1 MSLAN
6 QIPAG
11 DTDAAWRAWGRQD
24 PYFGVITDQR
34 FRRESL
40 DDAALEAFFRSGR
53 SHVNHVLQVCRAQLN
68 PKFAPKRVLDFGCGV
83 GRVLVGFAELAE
95 EVVGVD
101 ISEAMLSEARANCER
116 RGAKGVV
123 LCESDDDL
131 SRVDGRFDLVH
142 SVLVLQH
149 IEPLRVRRIVGQLC
163 ARLADGGIAALHV
176 TYAKGW
182 FGESFGQEP
191 APAAAPEP
199 TLRQRLAMARAALF
213 ARPPAVSRHVGHDP
227 EMLMFPHRLNDLL
240 FSAQR
245 AGARTCHLEFTD
257 HGGELGVFLF
267 FQRKAA

>member
-6 QIPAG
+6 PILAG

-34 FRRESL
+34 FRRDSL

-53 SHVNHVLQVCRAQLN
+53 SHVNHVLQVCRAQFN
-68 PKFAPKRVLDFGCGV
+68 PKFEPKRVLDFGCGV
-83 GRVLVGFAELAE
+83 GRLLVGFSEIAD

-101 ISEAMLSEARANCER
+101 ISEAMLAEARANCER

-123 LCESDDDL
+123 LHESDDAL
-131 SRVDGRFDLVH
+131 SRVEGRFDLVH

-149 IEPLRVRRIVGQLC
+149 IEPVRVRRIVGQLC
-163 ARLADGGIAALHV
+163 SRLADGGIGALHV
-176 TYAKGW
+176 TYAKSW

-191 APAAAPEP
+191 APAEP
-199 TLRQRLAMARAALF
+199 PRLTLRQRLAAARAALF
-213 ARPPAVSRHVGHDP
+213 PPPPVLRRHMGDDP

-240 FSAQR
+240 FSAQQ

-267 FQRKAA
+267 FQRRAG